1 MVSDTVSKT
10 PPDTSHFIEKWLPK
24 KLQSLEKELHVECVI
39 GGKDNEQLIG
49 QPEADGWRGST
60 FLVMMMMM
68 FMTLT

>member
-1 MVSDTVSKT
+1 MVSDAVSKT
-10 PPDTSHFIEKWLPK
+10 LPDTSHFIEICCQ
-24 KLQSLEKELHVECVI
+24 LQSLEKELHVECVI